1 MYAPSITTSKD
12 QEVEGMGLEEVERE
26 RGVRCRH
33 QEVERGRDQEVE
45 RRRDQEVER
54 RRDQEVERGVRWKDQ
69 EVERGRDQEVERRR
83 DQEVERR
90 RDQEVERVD
99 RRNRDLVLLTLGALR
114 SRRRPPATQETRR
127 EAWQSY
133 LDIIYHMDQGADML
147 DLRDLLCSPGPPHDP
162 PPPLPLHSLPPSLC
176 SSLPPSLPSL
186 PPLPPLRAKPT
197 AQALAPR
204 PVLGWQPKPGPAE
217 RPDVSHTEE
226 EELPLRDDEDEEE
239 RIREE
244 APCPSPPP
252 SPPSPPPPPPP
263 PPVKRRTD
271 PHQSERRPDPVP
283 TRPPSPRVP
292 DFLLQFAEESWFKH
306 LYPQPPCVPTSLSP
320 DGFCW
325 VLLDHLDSPGSRS
338 KREVLVALKTL
349 LLQHLLQE
357 QHAIA
362 QHLLLSLPRHTGQ
375 ALVGEMLT
383 IALQL
388 GGGGYSD
395 VINLLVLLA
404 NQTPSLCQAAGAR
417 LEVLGVQGAETWL
430 RPELQSW
437 GRALRGR
444 APAWRVQQDRAA
456 RWLSLW
462 TTKYKD
468 HVRVDQ
474 RGHASSVNVLNF
486 FCSSRRARQGA
497 PGARHDTVRLSPPPC
512 GPQPIHRLGETHS
525 MLRTRKAAGLALPPL
540 RNRPSLTGFPRVLS
554 FPLPRLNLLPLSC
567 PIGQLDATPP
577 SRRYFLLDQS
587 QPEYYR

>member
-1 MYAPSITTSKD
+1 M
-12 QEVEGMGLEEVERE
+12 
-26 RGVRCRH
+26 
-33 QEVERGRDQEVE
+33 
-45 RRRDQEVER
+45 
-54 RRDQEVERGVRWKDQ
+54 
-69 EVERGRDQEVERRR
+69 
-83 DQEVERR
+83 
-90 RDQEVERVD
+90 
-99 RRNRDLVLLTLGALR
+99 
-114 SRRRPPATQETRR
+114 
-127 EAWQSY
+127 
-133 LDIIYHMDQGADML
+133 
-147 DLRDLLCSPGPPHDP
+147 
-162 PPPLPLHSLPPSLC
+162 
-176 SSLPPSLPSL
+176 
-186 PPLPPLRAKPT
+186 
-197 AQALAPR
+197 
-204 PVLGWQPKPGPAE
+204 
-217 RPDVSHTEE
+217 
-226 EELPLRDDEDEEE
+226 
-239 RIREE
+239 
-244 APCPSPPP
+244 
-252 SPPSPPPPPPP
+252 
-263 PPVKRRTD
+263 RRTD

-283 TRPPSPRVP
+283 IRPPSPRVP

-306 LYPQPPCVPTSLSP
+306 LYPQPQCVPTSLSP

-362 QHLLLSLPRHTGQ
+362 QHLLLSLPRHTG

-395 VINLLVLLA
+395 VVNLLVLLA

-444 APAWRVQQDRAA
+444 APAWRVQQDCAA
-456 RWLSLW
+456 RWLCLW

-468 HVRVDQ
+468 HVRADQ
-474 RGHASSVNVLNF
+474 RGHASSVDVLNF
-486 FCSSRRARQGA
+486 FCSSRRARQGV
-497 PGARHDTVRLSPPPC
+497 PGARQDTVRLSPPPC